1 MKLSLTSSRLLIF
14 LFLAVIFVSALFT
27 IDNPDTGFHLATGK
41 YVAMTHSV
49 PLYDVF
55 SYTGNGARLI
65 AHYWLSDLI
74 FYLFYV
80 LAGYWGVIVI
90 VALMAAITYGVL
102 ISTARL
108 HSKDLPL
115 TLLLMII
122 FAEFTTRV
130 WPFWI
135 ARPQIFGYLMA
146 ALMIFVLEKWR
157 LNGNRKLLW
166 WLFPIFVI
174 WANTHASVILGI
186 LIVMLYAGVYALKNI
201 LSLKNH
207 IAEIAILAAS
217 IFATLINPNGYKVL
231 TYSFYIAQVVKQLGI
246 FEWQSIIVYLF
257 AIKATIELAFII
269 AAGGCVLA
277 FLIFN
282 IIKKRDAQ
290 WEWLA
295 LASAAVILPLL
306 SVRHT
311 GFFPI
316 LIFPIFVA
324 VSDKFLSAKGISFDS
339 LKYKNILAAI
349 FGFIFLAIYIF
360 QVFPLEKINGNV
372 IPVGAANFI
381 RQEKVAGPIFN
392 TLGDGGYLMW
402 ALWPD
407 YKIFFDG
414 RSEVYIGTPANDYQ
428 TIMQVKNG
436 WENLLDDK
444 YKINIAILPSI
455 VPTTSGEPVR
465 SDLILAQKLAK
476 ERGFILVYWDD
487 ASMVLVRHTAQN
499 KKIIDEYGYGII
511 GPYNAPQY
519 IPSGDSVRAAQ
530 EIARAMK
537 VAPDSAMIARYAQVF
552 MATH

>member
-1 MKLSLTSSRLLIF
+1 MKSFITPSRLLIF
-14 LFLAVIFVSALFT
+14 LFLTVIFVSALFP

-41 YVAMTHSV
+41 YVAITHSV

-65 AHYWLSDLI
+65 DHYWLSDLI

-90 VALMAAITYGVL
+90 VAIMAAITYGVL
-102 ISTARL
+102 IATARL
-108 HSKDLPL
+108 HSKDLSL
-115 TLLLMII
+115 ALLLTII
-122 FAEFTTRV
+122 FAAFTTRV

-207 IAEIAILAAS
+207 IAEVSIMAAS

-269 AAGGCVLA
+269 VAGGCVLA

-282 IIKKRDAQ
+282 ILKKREVQ

-295 LASAAVILPLL
+295 LSSAAVILPLL

-339 LKYKNILAAI
+339 LKYKNILTAI
-349 FGFIFLAIYIF
+349 FGFIFLTAYIF

-372 IPVGAANFI
+372 LPVGAANFI
-381 RQEKVAGPIFN
+381 RQEKVSGPIFN

-402 ALWPD
+402 VLWPD
-407 YKIFFDG
+407 YKVFFDG

-436 WENLLDDK
+436 WENLLDNK
-444 YKINIAILPSI
+444 YKINVAILSSI
-455 VPTTSGEPVR
+455 VPAINGQPVR
-465 SDLILAQKLAK
+465 ADLILAQKLVSQH
-476 ERGFILVYWDD
+476 GFKLVYWDD
-487 ASMVLVRHTAQN
+487 ASMVIVRDAPQN
-499 KKIIDEYGYGII
+499 KEIIDKYGYKII

-519 IPSGDSVRAAQ
+519 IPLKESKEAAAEIYRALETAPGSSV
-530 EIARAMK
+530 
-537 VAPDSAMIARYAQVF
+537 IARYAREF